1 MRALRAGLVFA
12 LLGATAVAA
21 PVFRGVSYTP
31 WGNDLTEPG
40 TAADLEASLDAMRD
54 VGVNWVALNVF
65 EFQATPF
72 STTIAPDYGAYS
84 TTLASAASA
93 VKEIHERGMKV
104 LLKPNVDVVSGGW
117 RGDIP
122 GTDAW
127 FDDPNGYKAFIG
139 RWAQW
144 AQAHGVDGF
153 AVGCEFEAASSNSA
167 KWREVVAHVRS
178 HFSDGPLVYAAN
190 WTEFASVD
198 WWDALD
204 YVGIDAYFPLSAL
217 TDPTVAQLQAIW
229 DSIADG
235 LEVWLASNYPDMG
248 IMFTEIGYRSLD
260 GANMAPWAWSPY
272 GTDNVDRLLLVEL
285 GDRPA
290 GRDRPLERPADE
302 RLHPAEQAGS
312 GGLADLLHPGANGL
326 ESPGPRARGLRHPP
340 PAPAVNTS
348 RALKAGLAPIPINS
362 CRLSAAF
369 LRAVSASS

>member
-1 MRALRAGLVFA
+1 
-12 LLGATAVAA
+12 
-21 PVFRGVSYTP
+21 
-31 WGNDLTEPG
+31 
-40 TAADLEASLDAMRD
+40 
-54 VGVNWVALNVF
+54 
-65 EFQATPF
+65 
-72 STTIAPDYGAYS
+72 
-84 TTLASAASA
+84 
-93 VKEIHERGMKV
+93 MKV

-153 AVGCEFEAASSNSA
+153 AVGCEFEAASANSA

-235 LEVWLASNYPDMG
+235 LEVWLATNYPDMG

-272 GTDNVDRLLLVEL
+272 GTDNVDL
-285 GDRPA
+285 D
-290 GRDRPLERPADE
+290 
-302 RLHPAEQAGS
+302 EQAACYLAALSQTWDRDWMAGYFWWNWETDPLAGIDPSS
-312 GGLADLLHPGANGL
+312 GLPMNDYTPQNKPAQGVLRTFYIPEPTALSLLALALGGFVI
-326 ESPGPRARGLRHPP
+326 RRRRLR
-340 PAPAVNTS
+340 
-348 RALKAGLAPIPINS
+348 
-362 CRLSAAF
+362 
-369 LRAVSASS
+369 

>member
-1 MRALRAGLVFA
+1 MRALRAGLIFA
-12 LLGATAVAA
+12 LLGAAAAAA

-272 GTDNVDRLLLVEL
+272 GTDNVDL
-285 GDRPA
+285 D
-290 GRDRPLERPADE
+290 
-302 RLHPAEQAGS
+302 EQAACYLAALSQTWDRDWMAGYFWWNWETDPLAGIDPSS
-312 GGLADLLHPGANGL
+312 GLPMNDYTPQNKPAQGVLRTFYIPEPTALSLLALALGGFVI
-326 ESPGPRARGLRHPP
+326 RRRRLR
-340 PAPAVNTS
+340 
-348 RALKAGLAPIPINS
+348 
-362 CRLSAAF
+362 
-369 LRAVSASS
+369 